1 MIYII
6 GIGSNMPS
14 KHGSPIDSLKFAI
27 KKLNQNNIRVIKKS
41 FLYSSP
47 PKDFSS
53 AANIFFNGAI
63 MVDSALKPE
72 SLLLVLKNIEK
83 KLGRNTYKKNS
94 SRTCDLDIL
103 LVQPGSIKPIR
114 ENISKCILP
123 HPRIHEREFVL
134 KPMMDICS
142 NWVHPQQNQR
152 ICDIY
157 KSINTG
163 EKLYKIAKK
172 L

>member
-53 AANIFFNGAI
+53 AANTFFNGAI

-83 KLGRNTYKKNS
+83 NLGRNTYKKNS

-103 LVQPGSIKPIR
+103 LVQPGSKKSIR

-142 NWVHPQQNQR
+142 NWMHPRQNQR

>member
-53 AANIFFNGAI
+53 AANTFFNGAI

-142 NWVHPQQNQR
+142 NWMHPRQNQR

>member
-14 KHGSPIDSLKFAI
+14 KHGSPIDSLKYAI

-53 AANIFFNGAI
+53 AANTFYNGAI

-72 SLLLVLKNIEK
+72 SLLFVLKSIEK
-83 KLGRNTYKKNS
+83 NLGRNIYKKNS

-103 LVQPGSIKPIR
+103 LVKPQGISAIR
-114 ENISKCILP
+114 ENNSKCILP
-123 HPRIHEREFVL
+123 HPRIHERGFVL

-142 NWVHPQQNQR
+142 SWIHPQRNQS
-152 ICDIY
+152 ICNIY
-157 KSINTG
+157 KSRYTG
-163 EKLYKIAKK
+163 EKLYKITKK

>member
-6 GIGSNMPS
+6 GIGSNMSS
-14 KHGSPIDSLKFAI
+14 KHGSPIDSLKYAI

-53 AANIFFNGAI
+53 AANTFYNGAI

-72 SLLLVLKNIEK
+72 SLLFVLKSIEK
-83 KLGRNTYKKNS
+83 NLGRNIYKKNS

-103 LVQPGSIKPIR
+103 LVKPGGISATR
-114 ENISKCILP
+114 ENNPKCILP
-123 HPRIHEREFVL
+123 HPRIQERGFVL

-142 NWVHPQQNQR
+142 NWIHPQRNQS
-152 ICDIY
+152 ICNIY
-157 KSINTG
+157 KSCYTG
-163 EKLYKIAKK
+163 EKLYKIGKK

>member
-14 KHGSPIDSLKFAI
+14 KYGSPIDSLKYAI

-53 AANIFFNGAI
+53 AANIFFNGAV
-63 MVDSALKPE
+63 MVDSTLKPE
-72 SLLLVLKNIEK
+72 SLLFVLKSIEK
-83 KLGRNTYKKNS
+83 SLGRNIYKKNS

-103 LVQPGSIKPIR
+103 LVKPGRISATR
-114 ENISKCILP
+114 ENNSKCILP
-123 HPRIHEREFVL
+123 HPRIHERGFVL

-142 NWVHPQQNQR
+142 NWIHPRRNQR
-152 ICDIY
+152 ICNIY
-157 KSINTG
+157 KSSYTS
-163 EKLYKIAKK
+163 EKLYKISKK

>member
-14 KHGSPIDSLKFAI
+14 KHGSPIDSIKFAI

-47 PKDFSS
+47 PKDFTS
-53 AANIFFNGAI
+53 AANTFFNGAI
-63 MVDSALKPE
+63 MVDTALKPE
-72 SLLLVLKNIEK
+72 LLLFVIKNIEK
-83 KLGRNTYKKNS
+83 NLGRNLYKKNT

-103 LVQPGSIKPIR
+103 LVRPEGINVGNDS
-114 ENISKCILP
+114 SKCILP
-123 HPRIHEREFVL
+123 HPRIHERRFVL
-134 KPMMDICS
+134 EPMMDICS
-142 NWVHPQQNQR
+142 NWIHPKRNKS

-157 KSINTG
+157 KSSCKD
-163 EKLYKIAKK
+163 EKLYKIAQK

>member
-14 KHGSPIDSLKFAI
+14 KYGGPIESLKYAI
-27 KKLNQNNIRVIKKS
+27 KKLNQNNINVIKKS

-63 MVDSALKPE
+63 MVDTALKPE
-72 SLLLVLKNIEK
+72 SLLFVLKNIEK
-83 KLGRNTYKKNS
+83 SLGRNVYKRNS
-94 SRTCDLDIL
+94 SRSCDLDIL
-103 LVQPGSIKPIR
+103 LMKPER
-114 ENISKCILP
+114 TQRLKKNNKKCILP
-123 HPRIHEREFVL
+123 HPRMHQRGFVL

-142 NWVHPQQNQR
+142 NWVHPELNKR
-152 ICDIY
+152 IYDIY
-157 KSINTG
+157 KTSYSG
-163 EKLYKIAKK
+163 EKLYKIPQK

>member
-53 AANIFFNGAI
+53 AANTFFNGAI
-63 MVDSALKPE
+63 MVESALKPE

-83 KLGRNTYKKNS
+83 NLGRNTYKKNS

>member
-14 KHGSPIDSLKFAI
+14 KHGSPVDSLKYAI

-53 AANIFFNGAI
+53 AANTFYNGAI

-83 KLGRNTYKKNS
+83 NLGRNTYKKNS

-142 NWVHPQQNQR
+142 NWMHPQQNQR

>member
-14 KHGSPIDSLKFAI
+14 KHGSPINSLKFAI

-53 AANIFFNGAI
+53 AANTFFNGAI

-83 KLGRNTYKKNS
+83 NLGRNTYKKNS

-142 NWVHPQQNQR
+142 NWMHPRQNQR

>member
-14 KHGSPIDSLKFAI
+14 RHGSPINSLKFAI

-41 FLYSSP
+41 YLYSSP
-47 PKDFSS
+47 PKGFTS
-53 AANIFFNGAI
+53 AANTFFNGVI
-63 MVDSALKPE
+63 MVNTSLKPE
-72 SLLLVLKNIEK
+72 LLLLVVKNIERN
-83 KLGRNTYKKNS
+83 LGRNVYKKNS

-103 LVQPGSIKPIR
+103 MVRPEGINPR
-114 ENISKCILP
+114 NNNSKCILP
-123 HPRIHEREFVL
+123 HPRIHERGFVL

-142 NWVHPQQNQR
+142 NWIHSQRNQS
-152 ICDIY
+152 IYEIY
-157 KSINTG
+157 KSSCRD

>member
-6 GIGSNMPS
+6 GIGSNMSS

-53 AANIFFNGAI
+53 AANTFFNGAI

-83 KLGRNTYKKNS
+83 NLGRNTYKKNS

-142 NWVHPQQNQR
+142 NWIHPQRNQR

>member
-53 AANIFFNGAI
+53 AANTFFNGAI

-83 KLGRNTYKKNS
+83 NLGRNTYKKNS

-142 NWVHPQQNQR
+142 NWMHPQQNQR

>member
-83 KLGRNTYKKNS
+83 NLGRNTYKKNS

-142 NWVHPQQNQR
+142 NWMHPRQNQR

>member
-14 KHGSPIDSLKFAI
+14 KHGSPVDSLKYAI

-47 PKDFSS
+47 PKDFNS

-72 SLLLVLKNIEK
+72 SLLFVLKSIEK
-83 KLGRNTYKKNS
+83 NLGRNVYKKNS

-103 LVQPGSIKPIR
+103 LVKPGGISSTIK
-114 ENISKCILP
+114 NNSKCIDRCYIP
-123 HPRIHEREFVL
+123 IF
-134 KPMMDICS
+134 
-142 NWVHPQQNQR
+142 
-152 ICDIY
+152 
-157 KSINTG
+157 
-163 EKLYKIAKK
+163 
-172 L
+172 

>member
-6 GIGSNMPS
+6 GIGSNMAS
-14 KHGSPIDSLKFAI
+14 KYGGPIKTLKLAL
-27 KKLNQNNIRVIKKS
+27 KKLNQNNIKVIKKS

-47 PKDFSS
+47 PKDFNS
-53 AANIFFNGAI
+53 AANTFFNGAI
-63 MVDSALKPE
+63 MVDTALKPE
-72 SLLLVLKNIEK
+72 SLLFVLKSIEK
-83 KLGRNTYKKNS
+83 NLGRNKYKKNS

-103 LVQPGSIKPIR
+103 LMRPELVQPR
-114 ENISKCILP
+114 EKNNVKCILP

-142 NWVHPQQNQR
+142 NWIHPELNQR
-152 ICDIY
+152 IYDVY
-157 KSINTG
+157 RSSYSG

>member
-53 AANIFFNGAI
+53 AANTFFNGAI

-72 SLLLVLKNIEK
+72 SLLVVLKNIEK
-83 KLGRNTYKKNS
+83 NLGRNTYKKNS

-142 NWVHPQQNQR
+142 NWMHPRQNQR

>member
-6 GIGSNMPS
+6 GIGSNMSS

-53 AANIFFNGAI
+53 AANTFFNGAI

-142 NWVHPQQNQR
+142 NWMHPRQNQR

>member
-6 GIGSNMPS
+6 GIGSNMSS

-53 AANIFFNGAI
+53 AANTFFNGAI

-83 KLGRNTYKKNS
+83 NLGRNTYKKNS

-142 NWVHPQQNQR
+142 NWMHPRQNQR

>member
-14 KHGSPIDSLKFAI
+14 KHGGPIASLKFAI

-47 PKDFSS
+47 PKDFTS
-53 AANIFFNGAI
+53 AANTFFNGAI

-72 SLLLVLKNIEK
+72 LLLFAIKNIEK
-83 KLGRNTYKKNS
+83 NLGRNVYKKNS

-103 LVQPGSIKPIR
+103 LVRPEGISTG
-114 ENISKCILP
+114 NNNSKCILP
-123 HPRIHEREFVL
+123 HPRIHERIFVL

-142 NWVHPQQNQR
+142 NWIHPQRNQS
-152 ICDIY
+152 ICDMY
-157 KSINTG
+157 KSSCRD
-163 EKLYKIAKK
+163 EKLYKIGKK

>member
-1 MIYII
+1 
-6 GIGSNMPS
+6 
-14 KHGSPIDSLKFAI
+14 
-27 KKLNQNNIRVIKKS
+27 
-41 FLYSSP
+41 
-47 PKDFSS
+47 
-53 AANIFFNGAI
+53 
-63 MVDSALKPE
+63 
-72 SLLLVLKNIEK
+72 
-83 KLGRNTYKKNS
+83 
-94 SRTCDLDIL
+94 L

-142 NWVHPQQNQR
+142 NWMHPRQNQR

-163 EKLYKIAKK
+163 EKLYKIGKK

>member
-53 AANIFFNGAI
+53 AANTFFNGAI

-83 KLGRNTYKKNS
+83 NLGRNTYKKNS

-103 LVQPGSIKPIR
+103 LVQPGSKKSIR

-142 NWVHPQQNQR
+142 NWMHPQQNQR

-163 EKLYKIAKK
+163 EKLYKIPKK

>member
-6 GIGSNMPS
+6 GIGSNMSS

-53 AANIFFNGAI
+53 AANTFFNGAI

-83 KLGRNTYKKNS
+83 NLGRNIYKKNS

-103 LVQPGSIKPIR
+103 LVQPGSLKPIR
-114 ENISKCILP
+114 ENISKCVLP

-142 NWVHPQQNQR
+142 NWMHPRQNQR

>member
-14 KHGSPIDSLKFAI
+14 KHGSPVNSLKYAI

-47 PKDFSS
+47 PKDFNS
-53 AANIFFNGAI
+53 AANTFYNGAI

-72 SLLLVLKNIEK
+72 LLLFVLKSIEK
-83 KLGRNTYKKNS
+83 NLGRNVYKKNS

-103 LVQPGSIKPIR
+103 LMKPERISPTIK
-114 ENISKCILP
+114 NNSKCILP
-123 HPRIHEREFVL
+123 HPRIQERGFVL

-142 NWVHPQQNQR
+142 NWIHPKRNQS
-152 ICDIY
+152 ICNIY
-157 KSINTG
+157 KSSYTSK
-163 EKLYKIAKK
+163 KLYKIAKK

>member
-53 AANIFFNGAI
+53 AANTFFNGAI

-83 KLGRNTYKKNS
+83 NLGRNTYKKNS

-142 NWVHPQQNQR
+142 NWMHPRQNQR

>member
-53 AANIFFNGAI
+53 AANTFFNGAI

-83 KLGRNTYKKNS
+83 NLGRNTYKRNS

-103 LVQPGSIKPIR
+103 LVRPGSAKPIR
-114 ENISKCILP
+114 ENIAKCILP

-142 NWVHPQQNQR
+142 NWMHPRQNQR

-163 EKLYKIAKK
+163 EKLYKIGKK

>member
-1 MIYII
+1 MIYIV

-14 KHGSPIDSLKFAI
+14 RYGSSIDSLKLAI

-41 FLYSSP
+41 FLYSSA
-47 PKDFSS
+47 PKDFKS
-53 AANIFFNGAI
+53 AANMFCNGAI

-72 SLLLVLKNIEK
+72 SLLNILKSVERD
-83 KLGRNTYKKNS
+83 LGRYIYKKNS

-103 LVQPGSIKPIR
+103 LVRPQSEMLSTDIS
-114 ENISKCILP
+114 SKCILP

-134 KPMMDICS
+134 RPLMDICP
-142 NWVHPQQNQR
+142 NWIHPLQNRR
-152 ICDIY
+152 ISDIY
-157 KSINTG
+157 KMSNTDK
-163 EKLYKIAKK
+163 KLYKMAKK

>member
-6 GIGSNMPS
+6 GIGSNMSS
-14 KHGSPIDSLKFAI
+14 KYGSPIDSLKFAI

-53 AANIFFNGAI
+53 AANTFFNGAI

-83 KLGRNTYKKNS
+83 NLGRNTYKKNS
-94 SRTCDLDIL
+94 SRT
-103 LVQPGSIKPIR
+103 
-114 ENISKCILP
+114 
-123 HPRIHEREFVL
+123 
-134 KPMMDICS
+134 
-142 NWVHPQQNQR
+142 
-152 ICDIY
+152 
-157 KSINTG
+157 
-163 EKLYKIAKK
+163 
-172 L
+172 

>member
-6 GIGSNMPS
+6 GIGSNMSS

-53 AANIFFNGAI
+53 AANSFFNGAI

-83 KLGRNTYKKNS
+83 NLGRNTYKKNS

-142 NWVHPQQNQR
+142 NWMHPRQNQR

-163 EKLYKIAKK
+163 EKLYKIGKK

>member
-53 AANIFFNGAI
+53 AANTFFNGAI

-72 SLLLVLKNIEK
+72 SLLIVLKNIEK
-83 KLGRNTYKKNS
+83 NLGRNTYKKNS

-142 NWVHPQQNQR
+142 NWMHPRQNQR

>member
-1 MIYII
+1 
-6 GIGSNMPS
+6 
-14 KHGSPIDSLKFAI
+14 
-27 KKLNQNNIRVIKKS
+27 
-41 FLYSSP
+41 
-47 PKDFSS
+47 
-53 AANIFFNGAI
+53 

-72 SLLLVLKNIEK
+72 SLILVLKNIEK
-83 KLGRNTYKKNS
+83 NLGRNIYKKNS

-114 ENISKCILP
+114 KNISKCILP

-134 KPMMDICS
+134 KPMMDICP
-142 NWVHPQQNQR
+142 NWMHPRQNQR

-163 EKLYKIAKK
+163 EKLYKIGKK

>member
-6 GIGSNMPS
+6 GIGSNMSS

-53 AANIFFNGAI
+53 AANTFFNGAI

-83 KLGRNTYKKNS
+83 NLGRNTYKKNS

-103 LVQPGSIKPIR
+103 LVQPGSKKSIR

-142 NWVHPQQNQR
+142 NWMHPQQNQR

-163 EKLYKIAKK
+163 EKLYKIPKK

>member
-103 LVQPGSIKPIR
+103 LVQPGNIKPIR

-142 NWVHPQQNQR
+142 NWMHPRQNQR

>member
-53 AANIFFNGAI
+53 AANTFFNGAI

-83 KLGRNTYKKNS
+83 NLGRNTYKKNS

-103 LVQPGSIKPIR
+103 LVQPGSKKSIR

-142 NWVHPQQNQR
+142 NWMHPQQNQR